1 MAPKSVAPPMTE
13 AEKAELSRLLEK
25 AKMDE
30 DAERAQ
36 AASDV
41 GYAKMSTNWATWKP
55 DAADGAGS
63 TTVVKSDGHPF
74 HRNLKSMGRGSG
86 GLPVTTG
93 SMQPWTCHR
102 LRMVSKSL
110 TQKFCLRRR
119 SCLKK

>member
-63 TTVVKSDGHPF
+63 TTVVKSTTGHPV
-74 HRNLKSMGRGSG
+74 HSNLQSMGRGSG
-86 GLPVTTG
+86 GLPVTKLSPCSRGHVTAFG
-93 SMQPWTCHR
+93 W
-102 LRMVSKSL
+102 
-110 TQKFCLRRR
+110 FR
-119 SCLKK
+119 SH